1 MVEIK
6 GFEPLT
12 PLLAKQVLSQLS
24 YTPRVFTFRVS
35 LSLMLEGL
43 HFCKAFK
50 IEQY

>member
-24 YTPRVFTFRVS
+24 YTPALLAFRVS
-35 LSLMLEGL
+35 LSFML
-43 HFCKAFK
+43 
-50 IEQY
+50 